1 MLSRYRVHTSNLWS
15 MASVD
20 VMAENEQQATE
31 MGNAL
36 IPACYNTD
44 SYVLP
49 AKDDWQCGRLWL
61 SYEAGTQ
68 PVELYLTDKE
78 TSTVTKNIEL
88 IRSFDKDQ
96 FDWAYKLAVEFK
108 LPVWYARALRG

>member
-1 MLSRYRVHTSNLWS
+1 MPRYRVYTSNLWS

-61 SYEAGTQ
+61 SYEAGMEPQ
-68 PVELYLTDKE
+68 QYLLTDEQITTVVKE
-78 TSTVTKNIEL
+78 LNN
-88 IRSFDKDQ
+88 IRSFNNNK
-96 FDWAYKLAVEFK
+96 FDWAYKLAVK
-108 LPVWYARALRG
+108 YNLPVSYARALRG